1 MRGPFWSK
9 KVMKKKKKETQE
21 LLSGQP
27 VVDPS
32 SEAYAEYVAIKKA
45 EHKAEMKKEK
55 MAEKVIQ
62 PRVGAILNN
71 DFITTGGLRAA
82 SNGFPS
88 DIGYPTSDEI
98 EEVPYQGQPEGVKAL
113 KGILPKAKKKTYTGR
128 GNAAPAKSSLGY
140 YYGDQAPAQAQYID
154 PSAKVEVED
163 DGSILPEIESADAKL
178 PSDVEVFSQIREDLR
193 IYRTSDR
200 TIVSAVVVDKD
211 ETKNKTVAI
220 RCFGGSAFGGYVRD
234 CSGDAYLIEGIDY
247 VGLGTIPFSF
257 RLEVPNAG
265 NWSVNIPISEKVLM
279 SSFAPSQLKAISDLR
294 ERYPEDKYNINFLQ
308 MLLAN

>member
-1 MRGPFWSK
+1 
-9 KVMKKKKKETQE
+9 MKKKKKETQE